1 MSSAG
6 TVTPAPRRGETRPP
20 ERVLLL
26 SESVGLAAILGRLLD
41 GDDRLTQAG
50 SLREAAEEGGLAGA
64 DAVVLD
70 ALPDARLSAVEHLRR
85 DYQGPLVVLVEP
97 GADAGDLPRDEA
109 ATLLAR
115 PFAAEDLGAV
125 LGLPPLASQPGRG
138 RRRPPVAAG
147 ADTANRRAPPAD
159 PDEGEPP
166 PAADDDTGDEVAAT
180 LDRMAAARLAAWRQP
195 GGWPDTVP
203 ADRSGWWRVR
213 HRVEALP
220 AELVHAWRA
229 RRWVRMAGFW
239 AVCVLA
245 FLIAFVLAAQDN
257 SLGAVDVTPLPT
269 VEVDPPGAPTT
280 AGRVPESTAGWGGTP
295 GTGGFRG
302 TFIAS
307 TTTAAR
313 VTTTTI
319 RAVPGGGGTTRP
331 PTTRHA
337 TTSTNEATTTT
348 NYQSS
353 TTDTTVTGP

>member
-1 MSSAG
+1 VSSAG
-6 TVTPAPRRGETRPP
+6 TVTRPP

-50 SLREAAEEGGLAGA
+50 SLRQAAEQGGLAGA

-70 ALPDARLSAVEHLRR
+70 TTPDARLTAVEHLRR

-97 GADAGDLPRDEA
+97 GADAGDLPQDEA

-138 RRRPPVAAG
+138 RPRPPVAAE
-147 ADTANRRAPPAD
+147 ADAANRRAPPAD
-159 PDEGEPP
+159 PDAGEPP
-166 PAADDDTGDEVAAT
+166 RPTDDESGGHDVAAT
-180 LDRMAAARLAAWRQP
+180 LDRVAAARLAASRQP
-195 GGWPDTVP
+195 TGWPATVP

-213 HRVEALP
+213 HRLEALP

-229 RRWVRMAGFW
+229 RRWVRMAAFW
-239 AVCVLA
+239 TVCLLA

-280 AGRVPESTAGWGGTP
+280 PGRVPESTAGRAGTP
-295 GTGGFRG
+295 GTGRFRG

-331 PTTRHA
+331 PTTRQA
-337 TTSTNEATTTT
+337 TTSTNGATTTT
-348 NYQSS
+348 NDQSS

>member
-1 MSSAG
+1 VSSAG
-6 TVTPAPRRGETRPP
+6 TVTRPP

-70 ALPDARLSAVEHLRR
+70 TLPDARLSAVEHLRR

-97 GADAGDLPRDEA
+97 GADAGDLPQDEA

-138 RRRPPVAAG
+138 RPRPPVAAE
-147 ADTANRRAPPAD
+147 ADAANRRAPPAD
-159 PDEGEPP
+159 PDAGEPP
-166 PAADDDTGDEVAAT
+166 RPTADESGGHDVAAT
-180 LDRMAAARLAAWRQP
+180 LDRVAAARLAASRQP
-195 GGWPDTVP
+195 GGWPTTVP

-239 AVCVLA
+239 TVCLLA

-280 AGRVPESTAGWGGTP
+280 PGRVPESTAGRTGTP

-313 VTTTTI
+313 ATTTTI

-331 PTTRHA
+331 PTTRQA
-337 TTSTNEATTTT
+337 TTSTNGATTTT
-348 NYQSS
+348 NDQSS
-353 TTDTTVTGP
+353 TTDTTITGP

>member
-1 MSSAG
+1 VSSAG
-6 TVTPAPRRGETRPP
+6 TVTRPP

-70 ALPDARLSAVEHLRR
+70 ALPDARLAAVAHLRR

-97 GADAGDLPRDEA
+97 GADAGDLPQDEA

-125 LGLPPLASQPGRG
+125 LGLPPLASQPGR
-138 RRRPPVAAG
+138 RRPRPPVAAG
-147 ADTANRRAPPAD
+147 VDAGAPRAD
-159 PDEGEPP
+159 PDAGEPP
-166 PAADDDTGDEVAAT
+166 PATDDDAADEVAAT
-180 LDRMAAARLAAWRQP
+180 LDRVAPARRGAPRRL
-195 GGWPDTVP
+195 GGWPAAVP
-203 ADRSGWWRVR
+203 SDGSGWWRVR
-213 HRVEALP
+213 HQVAVLP

-239 AVCVLA
+239 AVCLLA
-245 FLIAFVLAAQDN
+245 FLIAFVLAAQDD
-257 SLGAVDVTPLPT
+257 SLGAVDLTPLPT
-269 VEVDPPGAPTT
+269 VEVDPPGATTT
-280 AGRVPESTAGWGGTP
+280 AGRVPESTSGRAGTP
-295 GTGGFRG
+295 GTGSFRG
-302 TFIAS
+302 AFIAS

-337 TTSTNEATTTT
+337 TTSTNGATTTT
-348 NYQSS
+348 NDPSS